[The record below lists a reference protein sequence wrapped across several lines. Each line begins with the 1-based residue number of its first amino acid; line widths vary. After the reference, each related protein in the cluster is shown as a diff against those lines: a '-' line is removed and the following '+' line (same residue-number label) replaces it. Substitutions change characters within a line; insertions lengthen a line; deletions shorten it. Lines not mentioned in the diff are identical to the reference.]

1 MKILTSI
8 EEIIDP
14 RMIGKVQHNLS
25 TIIFV
30 ALCGILSGCED
41 WKDIRDYCRIKKDW
55 LSRYICL
62 KNGIPSSDTFR
73 RVFTLLAPDNIE
85 NLLRTHAAEIV
96 RNKIPSD
103 QIALMEKPCVEAR
116 L

>member
-1 MKILTSI
+1 
-8 EEIIDP
+8 
-14 RMIGKVQHNLS
+14 MIGKVQHNLS

-41 WKDIRDYCRIKKDW
+41 WKDISDYCRIKKDW
-55 LSRYICL
+55 LSQYICL
-62 KNGIPSSDTFR
+62 KNGVPSSDTFR
-73 RVFTLLAPDNIE
+73 RVFTHLAPDNIE

-96 RNKIPSD
+96 EIKP
-103 QIALMEKPCVEAR
+103 QVVKLPLMGKPCVGAK

>member
-30 ALCGILSGCED
+30 ALCGILSGCDD

-62 KNGIPSSDTFR
+62 NPSWNGFDVKYRFSADFR
-73 RVFTLLAPDNIE
+73 QIFKTLCLA
-85 NLLRTHAAEIV
+85 L
-96 RNKIPSD
+96 
-103 QIALMEKPCVEAR
+103 
-116 L
+116 

>member
-41 WKDIRDYCRIKKDW
+41 WKDISDYCRIKKDW
-55 LSRYICL
+55 LSQYIGSL
-62 KNGIPSSDTFR
+62 
-73 RVFTLLAPDNIE
+73 
-85 NLLRTHAAEIV
+85 IV
-96 RNKIPSD
+96 
-103 QIALMEKPCVEAR
+103 CVESKKTLQRHAGCR
-116 L
+116 R